1 MTKTPEFSTCPYCEG
16 TKFVEIEQGGYAQA
30 TRVGYFFKT
39 ANLIHLVCVSCGA
52 VIHSRVKNIESLLTK
67 SEKEERA

>member
-1 MTKTPEFSTCPYCEG
+1 MTKAPEFTACPYCKG

-30 TRVGYFFKT
+30 TRVGHIFKT
-39 ANLIHLVCVSCGA
+39 ANLIPLVCISCGA